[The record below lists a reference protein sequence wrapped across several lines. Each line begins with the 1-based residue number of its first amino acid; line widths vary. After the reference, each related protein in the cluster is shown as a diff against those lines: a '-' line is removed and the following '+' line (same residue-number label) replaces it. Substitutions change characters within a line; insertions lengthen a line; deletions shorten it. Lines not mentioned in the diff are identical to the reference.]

1 MSGLENGSLANITA
15 TTAPPPA
22 SDPLW
27 SVVLNVCGA
36 VAGIIGLIANVA
48 AFIIIGRL
56 AKSLSRSSRLIL
68 RHQAVLDGVLCL
80 ISTINLLQPAGMPA
94 TGNSALDYFLCHFW
108 WGQTINWTMIGLS
121 IWNLVIFA
129 IDRFIAIV
137 YPFMYR
143 SMSLRKFVFLLI
155 GAYILSLLVFI
166 AGVFQVSLKNGQCGY
181 TKLMSTHHMANFY
194 KVYVY
199 LWLFMAYLLPV
210 CGFFFLYGWIVM
222 ALRKSRNFQKKT
234 SDDRSDTVERALLEV
249 TRTGIVVTSFFIV
262 AMSFDTFYYFLDQ
275 VTDTVIYKP
284 HTPFQRFATTMISLN
299 MIVNPFIYVI
309 FMPVY
314 RRTLKSAIS
323 SVGSS
328 IRQRTGKSTIM
339 TSTTSTSDA
348 SSRKYSAKTEASS
361 HM

>member
-1 MSGLENGSLANITA
+1 MPSLSITIAMSGLENGSLANITA

-36 VAGIIGLIANVA
+36 VAGIIGLIANVV
-48 AFIIIGRL
+48 AFIILSRIR
-56 AKSLSRSSRLIL
+56 KSMSRSSRLIL

-137 YPFMYR
+137 YPLKYC
-143 SMSLRKFVFLLI
+143 SMSLRNFVFLLI
-155 GAYILSLLVFI
+155 GAYILSLFVFI

-181 TKLMSTHHMANFY
+181 TKLMGTQHMANFY

-210 CGFFFLYGWIVM
+210 CGFFFLYGRIILV
-222 ALRKSRNFQKKT
+222 LRKTKKFQKT
-234 SDDRSDTVERALLEV
+234 SGDRSDTVERALLEV

-299 MIVNPFIYVI
+299 MIANPFIYVI
-309 FMPVY
+309 CMPVY
-314 RRTLKSAIS
+314 RRTLVS
-323 SVGSS
+323 SVGPLMRRRSERS
-328 IRQRTGKSTIM
+328 VTLTASC
-339 TSTTSTSDA
+339 SDV
-348 SSRKYSAKTEASS
+348 SSRKTEAWSY
-361 HM
+361 M